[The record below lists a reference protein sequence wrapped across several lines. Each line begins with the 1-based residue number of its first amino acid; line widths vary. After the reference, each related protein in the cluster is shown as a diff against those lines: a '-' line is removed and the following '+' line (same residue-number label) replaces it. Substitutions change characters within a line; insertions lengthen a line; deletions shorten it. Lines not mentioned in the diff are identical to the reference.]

1 MSKVLIV
8 GIGYVGL
15 AQALLFR
22 EKADVYC
29 VDASKERADSLSNG
43 NYRLNDSLFLSRF
56 GTIPKIETLTSLPK
70 INPDFVLLCL
80 PTDYDEQTRS
90 FDTKALDEEIKKCS
104 KMYPNSSIV
113 IKSTVPIGYTLSKK
127 KEGMSPLFSP
137 EFLRENTLYEDVMK
151 PSRLIVG
158 YDDEKDKEKA
168 KAYMDLI
175 LNCVED
181 KNVRTILSSSME
193 AEAIKLF
200 SNEYLAMRVA
210 YFNELDNFALKKGLN
225 SKTLIEGVSL
235 DPRIG
240 DFYNN
245 PSFGYGGYC
254 LPKDTKA
261 LLSCY
266 GDIPEDL
273 ISATILANEHRKQ
286 TIAEDIAKR
295 YKGKTV
301 GFYRLSGKKDS
312 PNFRSSPMVD
322 LLFLLK
328 EKNVDVIIYE
338 PIAREDSFKGYP
350 LVDDFQRFVDSVDVI
365 VASRIDERLN
375 PYLNK
380 VYTRD
385 VSHRD

>member
-1 MSKVLIV
+1 
-8 GIGYVGL
+8 
-15 AQALLFR
+15 
-22 EKADVYC
+22 
-29 VDASKERADSLSNG
+29 
-43 NYRLNDSLFLSRF
+43 
-56 GTIPKIETLTSLPK
+56 
-70 INPDFVLLCL
+70 
-80 PTDYDEQTRS
+80 
-90 FDTKALDEEIKKCS
+90 
-104 KMYPNSSIV
+104 
-113 IKSTVPIGYTLSKK
+113 
-127 KEGMSPLFSP
+127 
-137 EFLRENTLYEDVMK
+137 MK
-151 PSRLIVG
+151 
-158 YDDEKDKEKA
+158 
-168 KAYMDLI
+168 
-175 LNCVED
+175 
-181 KNVRTILSSSME
+181 TILSSSME

-312 PNFRSSPMVD
+312 PNFRSSPMFD
-322 LLFLLK
+322 LLSLLRSSGM
-328 EKNVDVIIYE
+328 DVIIYE
-338 PIAREDSFKGYP
+338 PIVKNDSLNGYP
-350 LVDDFQRFVDSVDVI
+350 VIGDFQRFVDSVDVI

>member
-1 MSKVLIV
+1 
-8 GIGYVGL
+8 
-15 AQALLFR
+15 
-22 EKADVYC
+22 
-29 VDASKERADSLSNG
+29 
-43 NYRLNDSLFLSRF
+43 
-56 GTIPKIETLTSLPK
+56 
-70 INPDFVLLCL
+70 
-80 PTDYDEQTRS
+80 
-90 FDTKALDEEIKKCS
+90 
-104 KMYPNSSIV
+104 MYPNSSIV

-127 KEGMSPLFSP
+127 NEGMSLLFSP

-168 KAYMDLI
+168 KAYLDLI
-175 LNCVED
+175 LSCVED

-301 GFYRLSGKKDS
+301 CFYRLSGKKDS
-312 PNFRSSPMVD
+312 PNFRSSPMYD
-322 LLFLLK
+322 LLSLLK
-328 EKNVDVIIYE
+328 SSGMDVIIYE
-338 PIAREDSFKGYP
+338 PIVNNDSLNGYP
-350 LVDDFQRFVDSVDVI
+350 VIDDFQRFVDSVDVI